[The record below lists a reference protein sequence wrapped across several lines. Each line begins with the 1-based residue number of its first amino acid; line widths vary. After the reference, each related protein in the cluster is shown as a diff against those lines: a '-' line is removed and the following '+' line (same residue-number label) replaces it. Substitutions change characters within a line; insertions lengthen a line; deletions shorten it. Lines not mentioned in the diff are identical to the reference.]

1 MDTSRWKSI
10 LVPREMYEE
19 VKELSKVEGRTI
31 SGQLRMVFEQYKA
44 NNEGHTAGRRDV
56 REETARK

>member
-44 NNEGHTAGRRDV
+44 EQHGNTTGRRNL
-56 REETARK
+56 REAPEGK

>member
-1 MDTSRWKSI
+1 MEKH
-10 LVPREMYEE
+10 PREMYEE

-44 NNEGHTAGRRDV
+44 EQHGNTTGRRDI
-56 REETARK
+56 REAPEGK

>member
-31 SGQLRMVFEQYKA
+31 SGQLRMVFEQYKE
-44 NNEGHTAGRRDV
+44 NNGGYSAGRRDV

>member
-31 SGQLRMVFEQYKA
+31 SGQLRMVFEHYKE
-44 NNEGHTAGRRDV
+44 NKGGRKNPKPDSKSMR
-56 REETARK
+56 